1 MKHIFKRTR
10 FSLVLLAVLAS
21 SQMGFTSAPQSEYQ
35 VVVFL
40 ASKCTICR
48 YYALPLRKLHEEFAS
63 QGIEFQGVFP
73 NARSTRQQIRDFK
86 AKYEIPFE
94 LGLDFESKARKL
106 NASVTP
112 EVFILDQNDQVL
124 YSGRIDNSY
133 FGVGKKRTITTK
145 NELHDA
151 LTALV
156 NGQEIPN
163 EHEPAVGCLI
173 EKSRP

>member
-1 MKHIFKRTR
+1 MGHTFKRTT
-10 FSLVLLAVLAS
+10 FSVWFLAVFAI
-21 SQMGFTSAPQSEYQ
+21 SQMGFTSAPKSEYQ

-48 YYALPLRKLHEEFAS
+48 YYALPLRQLHDEFAP

-73 NARSTRQQIRDFK
+73 NARSTRQQIREFK

-94 LGLDFESKARKL
+94 LGLDFESKAKSL
-106 NASVTP
+106 NAAVTP
-112 EVFILDQNDQVL
+112 EVFVLDQNDQVL

>member
-1 MKHIFKRTR
+1 MW
-10 FSLVLLAVLAS
+10 LLAIVAF
-21 SQMGFTSAPQSEYQ
+21 SQLGTTTAPANDYK
-35 VVVFL
+35 VIVFL

-48 YYALPLRKLHEEFAS
+48 YYALPLREMHEEFSAH
-63 QGIEFQGVFP
+63 GIEFQGLFP

-94 LGLDFESKARKL
+94 MALDFESMSRKL
-106 NASVTP
+106 DASITP
-112 EVFILDQNDQVL
+112 EVFILDENDVVL

-133 FGVGKKRTITTK
+133 FGVGKKRTLTTK
-145 NELHDA
+145 TELHDA

-156 NGQEIPN
+156 MGEEITVK
-163 EHEPAVGCLI
+163 HQPAVGCLI

>member
-1 MKHIFKRTR
+1 
-10 FSLVLLAVLAS
+10 
-21 SQMGFTSAPQSEYQ
+21 MGFTSAPQSEYK
-35 VVVFL
+35 VIVFL

-48 YYALPLRKLHEEFAS
+48 YYALPLKQLHEEFNS

-86 AKYEIPFE
+86 SKYEIPFE
-94 LGLDFESKARKL
+94 MGLDFESMSKKL
-106 NASVTP
+106 DASVTP
-112 EVFILDQNDQVL
+112 EVFILGENDRIL

-145 NELHDA
+145 NELRDA

-156 NGQEIPN
+156 NGKEIPIK
-163 EHEPAVGCLI
+163 HAPAVGCLI
-173 EKSRP
+173 EKPRP